1 MKNKRFKYE
10 LINEAEKPKIV
21 SNLESAFGNALWED
35 SKPFDINDNDM
46 HLMFDAIN
54 DGLFGNKLNRN
65 IPKFTLKSE
74 LIASGPAKYH
84 GMEHALA
91 AFTSGICR
99 SIPTEMIIVK

>member
-46 HLMFDAIN
+46 YLMFDAIN

-74 LIASGPAKYH
+74 LI
-84 GMEHALA
+84 
-91 AFTSGICR
+91 TS
-99 SIPTEMIIVK
+99 